1 MLKSSYFKG
10 FCRCLNRLAVETIE
24 WTIRNPMSLQLFER
38 DQIDVQ
44 FDDASEDVY
53 NPRNLASLT
62 SVNRLRH
69 SLRRLSLVKLCKIS
83 LTHWSLLIT
92 WLLLLLRFTSIYRR
106 LYDKSAL
113 LATMC
118 TNVLL
123 FGISDSMAQSI
134 LCYFSTHV
142 DPVPQVI
149 DGMFSRLRRPPI
161 IDDDNESDNL
171 SVFNDYGETTL
182 ESEPAYD
189 FSAPDAHKFAF
200 FRWSCFMLWG
210 FILSFFQVP
219 WYKFLN
225 YFYTEDPTVV
235 QVLERVLC
243 DQLLYS
249 PISLYS
255 FFMYSNYVMEGGDAE
270 TFSKKIQVLY
280 LSTLGCNY
288 LVWPLVQFL
297 NFLVVPKHFQVP
309 FSSSVGIVWNC
320 FLSMRNASNS
330 IK

>member
-1 MLKSSYFKG
+1 
-10 FCRCLNRLAVETIE
+10 
-24 WTIRNPMSLQLFER
+24 MSLQLLGR
-38 DQIDVQ
+38 DQIDVHY
-44 FDDASEDVY
+44 DNASQDLDRSKTDSQS
-53 NPRNLASLT
+53 PLIRWIDK
-62 SVNRLRH
+62 RRH
-69 SLRRLSLVKLCKIS
+69 SLRRLCQFKVYKIS
-83 LTHWSLLIT
+83 LTHIVVLIT
-92 WLLLLLRFTSIYRR
+92 WVSLLLKFTNHYRK
-106 LYDKSAL
+106 LYQNSAL

-134 LCYFSTHV
+134 LCYFSTHM

-149 DGMFSRLRRPPI
+149 DDMVSRLRRPAQI
-161 IDDDNESDNL
+161 IDDDNDSDDL
-171 SVFNDYGETTL
+171 SVFNDYGEPL
-182 ESEPAYD
+182 DDDESVYD
-189 FSAPDAHKFAF
+189 FSAPDSHKFNF
-200 FRWSCFMLWG
+200 FRWVCFMFWG

-235 QVLERVLC
+235 QVLERVLS

-249 PISLYS
+249 PVSLYC
-255 FFMYSNYVMEGGDAE
+255 FFAYSNYVMEGGNAE

-288 LVWPLVQFL
+288 LLWPLVQFI
-297 NFLVVPKHFQVP
+297 NFLLMPKHFQVP
-309 FSSSVGIVWNC
+309 FSSSVGILWNC

-330 IK
+330 IN

>member
-1 MLKSSYFKG
+1 
-10 FCRCLNRLAVETIE
+10 
-24 WTIRNPMSLQLFER
+24 MSLQLFGR

-44 FDDASEDVY
+44 YDDTSQGISSRSRVDSAS
-53 NPRNLASLT
+53 
-62 SVNRLRH
+62 RLVRWIDRSGH
-69 SLRRLSLVKLCKIS
+69 SLRRVSNIKILRIS
-83 LTHWSLLIT
+83 LTHLVVLTTWVLIM
-92 WLLLLLRFTSIYRR
+92 LKFTSRYRM
-106 LYDKSAL
+106 LYQNSAL

-134 LCYFSTHV
+134 LCYHSTHV
-142 DPVPQVI
+142 DPVPQVV
-149 DGMFSRLRRPPI
+149 DDMVSRLRRPPPV
-161 IDDDNESDNL
+161 IDDYDDDSELDDL
-171 SVFNDYGETTL
+171 SVFNDYGEPL
-182 ESEPAYD
+182 DDEEPLYD
-189 FSAPDAHKFAF
+189 LSAPDSHNFNF
-200 FRWSCFMLWG
+200 FRWFCFMSWG

-235 QVLERVLC
+235 QVLERVLS

-255 FFMYSNYVMEGGDAE
+255 FFTYSNYVMEGGNAE
-270 TFSKKIQVLY
+270 TFNKKIQVLY

-288 LVWPLVQFL
+288 LLWPLVQFI
-297 NFLVVPKHFQVP
+297 NFLLVPRQFQVP
-309 FSSSVGIVWNC
+309 FSSSIGILWNC

-330 IK
+330 IS